1 MDYLKEVEAFEQWL
15 ETNPLNPSSQLLWYK
30 LVSIFNRCGWEE
42 WIAVDNLRLM
52 SLTGIKREATFIKI
66 RNKLI
71 QNRLIKYEKGV
82 KGSPSKY
89 KLVSFEDKNTF
100 KNEVKSV
107 AKSEVN
113 NAVKSVANN
122 AVKSVENNYTI
133 PDAEIVQLFNNICV
147 SFKPVLK
154 LTTKRKQAIGAR
166 WRENDCDIKIFEKVF
181 RNAQE
186 SDFLKSNSWADFDWI
201 LRPTN
206 FIKVLE
212 GKYSNFDSNII
223 NSNNNNIKNKE
234 KQNKEK
240 LEQLRRLKDGAIS
253 E

>member
-1 MDYLKEVEAFEQWL
+1 MDYLKEVETFEQWL

-52 SLTGIKREATFIKI
+52 SLTGIKREATFIKV

-71 QNRLIKYEKGV
+71 QNGLIKYEKGV

-89 KLVSFEDKNTF
+89 KLISFEDKNTF
-100 KNEVKSV
+100 KNEVNSVVKSV
-107 AKSEVN
+107 VKSEVN
-113 NAVKSVANN
+113 SVVKSVANN
-122 AVKSVENNYTI
+122 YTI
-133 PDAEIVQLFNNICV
+133 PDDEIVKLFNDICV

-166 WRENDCDIKIFEKVF
+166 WRENDCAIKVFEKVF

-201 LRPTN
+201 LRPNN

-223 NSNNNNIKNKE
+223 NSNNNINNIKNKE
-234 KQNKEK
+234 KENKEK
-240 LEQLRRLKDGAIS
+240 LEYLRGLRNGVS